1 MKQVTL
7 EGFLKKHRDISRTI
21 AAAKMEIF
29 VALVSI
35 FQPVTNFTKNS
46 SIGVVGVL
54 NAMLEYY
61 NVRGGARI
69 LKNVPRNFMEAF

>member
-69 LKNVPRNFMEAF
+69 LKNVHKNLMEAF